1 VSDKH
6 SKWDGEFPPRLS
18 AETLKFEI
26 GETVGDIETIAEI
39 MIAIGHHEVQT
50 DPCWWRFFAR
60 QLEHLTERLT
70 EASRR
75 AQI

>member
-50 DPCWWRFFAR
+50 DPSWWQFFAHH
-60 QLEHLTERLT
+60 LERLTERLT
-70 EASRR
+70 EATRR